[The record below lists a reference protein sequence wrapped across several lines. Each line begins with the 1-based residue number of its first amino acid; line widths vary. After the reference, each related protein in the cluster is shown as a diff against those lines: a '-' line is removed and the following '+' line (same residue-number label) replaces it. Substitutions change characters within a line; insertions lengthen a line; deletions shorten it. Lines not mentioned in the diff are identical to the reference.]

1 MYDILIK
8 NATIIDGT
16 GVPGYGGDVAVKDGK
31 IAGIGTNLTGA
42 KTVIDATGLT
52 VTPGWID
59 SHSHSD
65 SSIISH
71 PDQQEKVEQ
80 GITFSITGQCGG
92 SAAPKMED
100 GKLLTAQDF
109 FEKAAQVPQGSGS
122 MMLVGHSNL
131 RRIVM
136 GTANRSATPE
146 ELAKMEQLLAESM
159 EAGCIGMSMGLI
171 YVPSIYATTE
181 ELVALAKVVKR
192 YNGVLAAH
200 IRGEGDVVE
209 DSVAEFIS
217 IVEAAGCRGVISHFK
232 ATGKKNWHKL
242 DENLAR
248 IDAANARGADIYLD
262 VYPYIAS
269 HTSLSATF
277 YPKQFH
283 GDGTVPASQRL
294 KDPALRQEVT
304 AWCRS
309 RWGDD
314 LSWVLLTNC
323 EKRKDL
329 IGKTVA
335 EAAALDGKDVYE
347 EMWDLICDGYATGC
361 FFSQSEEKVKVA
373 LAHPRAMVCTDSG
386 VAKGRTH
393 YHPRLRGTFP
403 RVLGKYV
410 REEQITDL
418 PEMIRKMTS
427 LPAYVYGLPTK
438 GRIAVGMDADLCI
451 FDAAAVTDGADFV
464 HCTVPNRGLCYVLID
479 GKVVLEQNRYNGT
492 RAAAVIAKKS

>member
-16 GVPGYGGDVAVKDGK
+16 GAPGYIGDVAVKAGK
-31 IAGIGTNLTGA
+31 IAEIGTGLTDA
-42 KTVIDATGLT
+42 KQVIDATGLM
-52 VTPGWID
+52 VSPGWID

-65 SSIISH
+65 SAILTH
-71 PDQQEKVEQ
+71 PDQQEKLEQ

-100 GKLLTAQDF
+100 GKLLTAQAF
-109 FEKAAQVPQGSGS
+109 FEQAAQTPQGSGS
-122 MMLVGHSNL
+122 VMLVGHSNL
-131 RRIVM
+131 RRVVM
-136 GTANRSATPE
+136 GTASRPATSE
-146 ELAKMEQLLAESM
+146 ELAQMEQLLAESM
-159 EAGCIGMSMGLI
+159 EAGCIGLSMGLI
-171 YVPSIYATTE
+171 YVPGLYATTE
-181 ELVALAKVVKR
+181 ELVALAKIVAK
-192 YNGVLAAH
+192 YDGILAAH
-200 IRGEGDVVE
+200 IRGEGDTVE
-209 DSVAEFIS
+209 DSVSEFIS
-217 IVEAAGCRGVISHFK
+217 IAEAAGCRGVISHFK

-242 DENLAR
+242 QENLDR
-248 IDAANARGADIYLD
+248 VDAANARGADIYLD

-269 HTSLSATF
+269 HTSLASTF

-283 GDGTVPASQRL
+283 GDGTVPASKRL

-304 AWCRS
+304 QWCRE

-314 LSWVLLTNC
+314 MSWVLLTNC

-335 EAAALDGKDVYE
+335 EAAELDGKDVYE

-361 FFSQSEEKVKVA
+361 FFSQSEDNVDIA

-393 YHPRLRGTFP
+393 FHPRLRGAFP
-403 RVLGKYV
+403 RVLGRLV
-410 REEQITDL
+410 RERKIVSL

-427 LPAYVYGLPTK
+427 LPACVYGLPTK
-438 GRIAVGMDADLCI
+438 GKIAVGMDADLCVFNADTI
-451 FDAAAVTDGADFV
+451 IDGSDYV
-464 HCTVPNRGLCYVLID
+464 NCTLPNKGLAYVLVD
-479 GKVVLEQNRYNGT
+479 GKIVVECNAYNGT
-492 RAAAVIAKKS
+492 RAARVITKKC

>member
-16 GVPGYGGDVAVKDGK
+16 GAPGFFGDVAVHGGK
-31 IAGIGTNLTGA
+31 IAEIGTGLTDA

-65 SSIISH
+65 SSILSH

-92 SAAPKMED
+92 SAAPRMED

-109 FEKAAQVPQGSGS
+109 FEKAVQTPQGSGS
-122 MMLVGHSNL
+122 MMLVGHNNL
-131 RRIVM
+131 RRAAM
-136 GTANRSATPE
+136 GTASRAATAE
-146 ELAKMEQLLAESM
+146 ELAQMEQLLAESM
-159 EAGCIGMSMGLI
+159 EAGCIGLSMGLI
-171 YVPSIYATTE
+171 YVPGLYATKE

-192 YNGVLAAH
+192 YDGILAAH
-200 IRGEGDVVE
+200 IRGEGDFVE
-209 DSVAEFIS
+209 RSVEEFIS

-304 AWCRS
+304 AWCKE
-309 RWGDD
+309 RWGEDM
-314 LSWVLLTNC
+314 SWVLLTNC

-335 EAAALDGKDVYE
+335 EAAELDGKGVYE
-347 EMWDLICDGYATGC
+347 EIWDLICDGYATGC

-393 YHPRLRGTFP
+393 FHPRLRGAFP
-403 RVLGKYV
+403 KVLGHYV
-410 REEQITDL
+410 REEKVTSL

-438 GRIAVGMDADLCI
+438 GKIAVGMDADLCVFNDEVI
-451 FDAAAVTDGADFV
+451 IDGSDYV
-464 HCTVPNRGLCYVLID
+464 NCTLPNKGLQYVLIG
-479 GKVVLEQNRYNGT
+479 GKIVLECNAYNGT
-492 RAAAVIAKKS
+492 RAAAVIRKTR